1 MEFVVIGAA
10 LQVLFDRAT
19 PRASSVFEFFRRG
32 KLATPLEN
40 FRSTLITVQ
49 SLLNDAEDKQLVDPR
64 VRNWLHLLKD
74 ALYDA
79 EDIADQLSTKAL
91 RSPMNSRSRRRN
103 VFRKVWHAISER
115 TMASR
120 LIKITERLNS
130 FANQGGV
137 LGLQGG
143 VLPTGGVIPVTST
156 TSFMEESD
164 VYGRDQEKEGIIA
177 SLLSCDS
184 DGGGSVSVI
193 GIVGMGGIG
202 KTTLAQLVYN
212 DERIKDRFDVMAW
225 VCVSDNF
232 DAVRV
237 TRMIIECGTGST
249 CSMDNFEL
257 LQTQLRGMLKD
268 KKFLMVL
275 DDMWSH
281 GQWERLSTPFSVG
294 AHGSKI
300 ITTTRNMDVA
310 NGVHASPTFQLE
322 LLTDEDGWSL
332 FSRHALSHEERNAH
346 PELEPIGRKIV
357 EKCKGLPLSI
367 KALAGVLH
375 SNLDVKGWKD
385 VLVSDIWELPQINEV
400 VPALRLSYY
409 HLPPHHKGCFAY
421 CAMFPKDHLFQRESL
436 VRLWMAKNFIPLEP
450 GSRRGLEDV
459 GDGCFNN
466 LLSRSFF
473 QPAIRSNI
481 SGHVMHDLFHDL
493 AQLISR
499 NSCFLLE
506 ENKDLGLDDHVRHMS
521 YNAASRNNLYQLEEV
536 PAMKHL
542 RTFFALSQE
551 RLSVEAPVYIL
562 PHFKFLRVLSLVGYN
577 HCKLPSTIGKL
588 EYLRYLDVSR
598 SAIVELP
605 ESICTLCN
613 LQTLLLF
620 ECRQLQGLPQD
631 LWKLISLRHLDISYT
646 KVRRMP
652 EHMGRLK
659 NLRTLT
665 TYVVSE
671 DGASTLGE
679 LNSFEHLVGDLSLEG
694 LQNVAMVDD
703 AIGANLHEK
712 SFLKK
717 LRLAFGDGT
726 THIER
731 EQDVLASLRPP
742 SQIHELEISK
752 YAGTSFPS
760 WLMGDLPFAKMVN
773 LRLSDCRNCIS
784 LPRLG
789 QLACLRSLVICGM
802 DHLQKIGPDFY
813 GNGDPFPSLQE
824 MRFES
829 MKSWELWE
837 ASGNG
842 VVDFPTLEVLTLEGC
857 PKLRGAVPIQFPSL
871 RTLALCRC
879 DQLADNLDQRFS
891 AYDETLSS
899 LTNLTLWSLACIPSQ
914 LIGLSSL
921 KSLRI
926 GAVWELKQLPDVLS
940 PNLDVLSILGAG
952 FESLPKSLVETS
964 LRKMFISNCLSLKL
978 CPDDELPTSLNF
990 LRAVGGGAWNLEV
1003 GRPWRNM
1010 RHFSSL
1016 VKLELINAVGLVSFP
1031 LGSFLNLRDIELHSC
1046 KELKSISL
1054 SEEGVD
1060 QRGGLICLVLLV
1072 IKSCPELEF
1081 VGRGGDSD
1089 TPNLKFLFIDDC
1101 MKLKSLPQGMLK
1113 SVSLELLLIWECP
1126 GLEPIPEGT
1135 LPPSL
1140 LTLCL
1145 DSEELTSGWSDRWCL
1160 RATCPHLEYLSICL
1174 KTWECFPQKEN
1185 FLPTGLTRLHIVSC
1199 TNLKKLDGKGLQN
1212 LTSLVELS
1220 IRGCSLLQSLPKEGL
1235 PPSVSRL
1242 RILDCPKLEA
1252 SCRRKGGKDWPKI
1265 SRIPWIQLG
1274 KIELDTDEDLHSL
1287 LARIR

>member
-1 MEFVVIGAA
+1 MESVVIGAA
-10 LQVLFDRAT
+10 LQVLFDRVT
-19 PRASSVFEFFRRG
+19 PGASSVFEFFRRG
-32 KLATPLEN
+32 KLARPLEN

-49 SLLNDAEDKQLVDPR
+49 SLLNDAEDKQLVDPN
-64 VRNWLHLLKD
+64 VKKWLHLLKD

-79 EDIADQLSTKAL
+79 EDIADQLSIKAL
-91 RSPMNSRSRRRN
+91 RSSMNSRSRRRN
-103 VFRKVWHAISER
+103 AFRKVWHAIFER
-115 TMASR
+115 TMAPR
-120 LIKITERLNS
+120 LIEITERLER
-130 FANQGGV
+130 FASQRGD
-137 LGLQGG
+137 LGLEGG

-156 TSFMEESD
+156 TPFMEESD
-164 VYGRDQEKEGIIA
+164 VYCRNQDKEGIIA

-184 DGGGSVSVI
+184 DAAGSVSVI

-212 DERIKDRFDVMAW
+212 DERIKDSFEVMTW

-232 DAVRV
+232 DVVRV
-237 TRMIIECGTGST
+237 TRMIIECGTRST

-257 LQTQLRGMLKD
+257 LQTELRGMLKD
-268 KKFLMVL
+268 KKFLMVF

-281 GQWERLSTPFSVG
+281 EQWERLSTPFSVG

-300 ITTTRNMDVA
+300 ITTTRNKDVA
-310 NGVHASPTFQLE
+310 NGVRASPIFQLE

-346 PELEPIGRKIV
+346 PELEPFGRKIV
-357 EKCKGLPLSI
+357 EKCKGLPISI

-375 SNLDVKGWKD
+375 LNLDVRWWED
-385 VLVSDIWELPQINEV
+385 VLVSNIWELPQINNTVV

-409 HLPPHHKGCFAY
+409 HLPPHHKRCFAY
-421 CAMFPKDHLFQRESL
+421 CALFPKDHLFQRESL
-436 VRLWMAKNFIPLEP
+436 VRLWMAENFIPFEP

-459 GDGCFNN
+459 GDDYFHN

-493 AQLISR
+493 ARLISG

-521 YNAASRNNLYQLEEV
+521 YNAASRNNLYKLEEV

-551 RLSVEAPVYIL
+551 GLSVEAQVCIL
-562 PHFKFLRVLSLVGYN
+562 PHFNFVRVLSLVAYSG
-577 HCKLPSTIGKL
+577 CKLPSTIGKL
-588 EYLRYLDVSR
+588 KYLRYLDVSH

-620 ECRQLQGLPQD
+620 QCTRLQGLPQD

-652 EHMGRLK
+652 EHIGRLK
-659 NLRTLT
+659 NLRTLP
-665 TYVVSE
+665 TYVVGE
-671 DGASTLGE
+671 DGTSTLRE
-679 LNSFEHLVGDLSLEG
+679 LRSFEHLVGDLSLEG
-694 LQNVAMVDD
+694 LQNVATVDD

-726 THIER
+726 MHIER

-742 SQIHELEISK
+742 PQIHELEISK

-773 LRLSDCRNCIS
+773 LRLSDCRTCIS

-813 GNGDPFPSLQE
+813 GDRNPFPSLQE

-842 VVDFPTLEVLTLEGC
+842 VVDFPTLEVLRLEGC

-871 RTLALCRC
+871 RTLELVGC

-891 AYDETLSS
+891 AYDETLTS
-899 LTNLTLWSLACIPSQ
+899 LTSLELWYLSCIPSQ

-921 KSLRI
+921 RSLKI
-926 GAVWELKQLPDVLS
+926 HGCQELKQLPDVLS
-940 PNLDVLSILGAG
+940 PNLDVLSIYDAG
-952 FESLPKSLVETS
+952 LESLPKSLVETS
-964 LRKMFISNCLSLKL
+964 LRTMTIRTCRWLKW
-978 CPDDELPTSLNF
+978 CPDDELPTSLNY
-990 LRAVGGGAWNLEV
+990 LIAGGAWILEV
-1003 GRPWRNM
+1003 SRPWWNM
-1010 RHFSSL
+1010 RHLSSL
-1016 VKLELINAVGLVSFP
+1016 VGLRLTDVVGLVSFP
-1031 LGSFLNLRDIELHSC
+1031 LGGFPNLRHINLYGC
-1046 KELKSISL
+1046 KDLVSISL

-1060 QRGGLICLVLLV
+1060 QRGGLTCLFSLQ
-1072 IKSCPELEF
+1072 IFSCPELIQF
-1081 VGRGGDSD
+1081 VERGGGDSD
-1089 TPNLKFLFIDDC
+1089 TPNLDYVRIDDC
-1101 MKLKSLPQGMLK
+1101 MKLKSLPQGILK
-1113 SVSLELLLIWECP
+1113 SPSLKTLWIRRCP

-1140 LTLCL
+1140 LGLSM
-1145 DSEELTSGWSDRWCL
+1145 DDYEWLTSRWSDRWCL
-1160 RATCPHLEYLSICL
+1160 RATCPHLVYLYIGL

-1185 FLPTGLTRLHIVSC
+1185 SLPTGLTRLTIWDC
-1199 TNLKKLDGKGLQN
+1199 KNLKRLDGKGLQN
-1212 LTSLVELS
+1212 LTSLVELN
-1220 IRGCSLLQSLPKEGL
+1220 IGGCYLLQSLPKEGL
-1235 PPSVSRL
+1235 PLSVSRL
-1242 RILDCPKLEA
+1242 MIAFCAKLEA
-1252 SCRRKGGKDWPKI
+1252 SCRRKGGKDWPRI
-1265 SRIPWIQLG
+1265 SRIPWIKCSSFPFYQN
-1274 KIELDTDEDLHSL
+1274 TC
-1287 LARIR
+1287 